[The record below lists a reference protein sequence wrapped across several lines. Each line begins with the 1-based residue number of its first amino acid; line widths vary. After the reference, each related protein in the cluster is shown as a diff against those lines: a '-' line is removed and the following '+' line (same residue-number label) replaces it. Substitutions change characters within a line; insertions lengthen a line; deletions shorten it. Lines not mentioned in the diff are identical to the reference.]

1 MTKIVV
7 NRELVESKN
16 IDSAID
22 VTLKK
27 KESLFAISIITIS
40 VNEDTTLY
48 LDINT
53 DTTKLKIDFNVLSN
67 INFKLFISVTGNDSK
82 IRYTYNI
89 EDDSLVSVIKYNRV
103 DNIKEMVE
111 VNLK

>member
-1 MTKIVV
+1 MNKIVV

-27 KESLFAISIITIS
+27 KESLFDISIITIS
-40 VNEDTTLY
+40 VNDDTTLY

-53 DTTKLKIDFNVLSN
+53 NT
-67 INFKLFISVTGNDSK
+67 
-82 IRYTYNI
+82 
-89 EDDSLVSVIKYNRV
+89 
-103 DNIKEMVE
+103 
-111 VNLK
+111 